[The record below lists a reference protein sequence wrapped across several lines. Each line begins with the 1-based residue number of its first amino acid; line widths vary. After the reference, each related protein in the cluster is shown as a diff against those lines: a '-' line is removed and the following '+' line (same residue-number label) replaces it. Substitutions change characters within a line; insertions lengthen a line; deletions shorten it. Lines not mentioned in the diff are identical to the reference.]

1 MKKYKILWIGVI
13 TLLLSGSFSCQ
24 KQLNVLNP
32 NSPTPAVTA
41 SEPGIID
48 LALGS
53 VYTGGFNGVNLS
65 PLNALGDSYF
75 FAAECYHELLADNI
89 SSQNANQNYNV
100 INLPDYV
107 ILDDGTKLVNQSP
120 HKTNVRINNTR
131 DKRSSNALYYEW
143 AYMYALNNGMNN
155 VLSLAPG
162 VSFGGDAP
170 SRLKTIQAWA
180 YFWKGFAYSRI
191 GSLYYSGLINNTG
204 NATTNTY
211 VLHDAIIAES
221 NRLLNLSA
229 TTLAS
234 ISSTTDYTTV
244 LTQLIPAFLQ
254 TGNGGVPSV
263 TAFTHNINTLL
274 ARNILAN
281 KAQSAMTTSDW
292 TAVLNLVN
300 AGITSTDPVFIA
312 KTNGTSPFIS
322 LTGGSTAATTA
333 GSNSSS
339 NFKISER
346 LIQEYYTGD
355 QRLAENFSSQTYLN
369 SVGGLLSSTR
379 WKLVSGG
386 NAIKAPTGA
395 NALSYV
401 LADNTTVG
409 NYQLTIAG
417 SYEENELMKAE
428 ALVETGQTDVGLAS
442 VDNVRKFQGAGL
454 APVSG
459 TGLTQA
465 QALEQIRRERRVAL
479 IFRGTA
485 FYDARRLGIIYDITK
500 GGGRTGAVV
509 LSSSGVLSTN
519 ATINYDFFD
528 YWDVPADEAV
538 INPPGSGSAPILNP
552 N

>member
-1 MKKYKILWIGVI
+1 MNRYKILWIGVL
-13 TLLLSGSFSCQ
+13 TLFLTGTISCK
-24 KQLNVLNP
+24 KQLDVKNP
-32 NSPTPAVTA
+32 NSPTPALA
-41 SEPGIID
+41 ANESGIID

-53 VYTGGFNGVNLS
+53 VYTGGFNGVSLG

-131 DKRSSNALYYEW
+131 DKRASNALYYEW
-143 AYMYALNNGMNN
+143 AYMYDLNNGMNN
-155 VLSLAPG
+155 VLSLAP
-162 VSFGGDAP
+162 SISYGGDAP

-191 GSLYYSGLINNTG
+191 GSLYYSGIINDNPNG
-204 NATTNTY
+204 TNNKY
-211 VLHDAIIAES
+211 LLHDAIIAES

-229 TTLAS
+229 STLAS
-234 ISSTTDYTTV
+234 ITSTSDYNTE
-244 LTQLIPAFLQ
+244 LGQLIPAYLQ
-254 TGNGGVPSV
+254 SGNGGVPSV

-281 KAQSAMTTSDW
+281 KAQSAMTSSDW
-292 TAVLNLVN
+292 SAVLALVN
-300 AGITSTDPVFIA
+300 AGITSSDPVFIT
-312 KTNGTSPFIS
+312 KTNATSPVMS
-322 LTGGSTAATTA
+322 LTGGSTAAETA
-333 GSNSSS
+333 GSNSST
-339 NFKISER
+339 NFKITER
-346 LIQEYYTGD
+346 LIQEYYPGD
-355 QRLAENFSSQTYLN
+355 LRLAENFSAQTYLN

-379 WKLVSGG
+379 WKMVSGG
-386 NAIKAPTGA
+386 NSITPPAGT
-395 NALSYV
+395 NLLSFV
-401 LADNTTVG
+401 LGNNTVVG
-409 NYQLTIAG
+409 SYQLPIAG

-428 ALVETGQTDVGLAS
+428 ALVESGQIDLGLAS
-442 VDNVRKFQGAGL
+442 VDNVRKYQGAGL
-454 APVSG
+454 KAVSG

-485 FYDARRLGIIYDITK
+485 FYDARRLGIIYDISK

-509 LSSSGVLSTN
+509 LSSSGVLSVN

-538 INPPGSGSAPILNP
+538 INPPGAGSAPILNP